1 MSLESKFLILIQ
13 DEPGKRHWAA
23 TRIFLPWK
31 NPSSSTEKL
40 HELLLCSDKCV
51 IASDAR
57 GATRMFLK
65 CFFVMT
71 AVLSGSAFLQ
81 GETRVSTALALK
93 AATNKPKP
101 EYSAIARQMRVTGKV
116 EIDLVVGADGAVED
130 VRIISG
136 NPLLSA
142 AAVAA
147 AKKWKFG
154 DLGQNGDKAVVSLS
168 FDFKP

>member
-1 MSLESKFLILIQ
+1 
-13 DEPGKRHWAA
+13 
-23 TRIFLPWK
+23 
-31 NPSSSTEKL
+31 
-40 HELLLCSDKCV
+40 
-51 IASDAR
+51 
-57 GATRMFLK
+57 MFLK
-65 CFFVMT
+65 SVILTVTFVFGT
-71 AVLSGSAFLQ
+71 VLLQ
-81 GETRVSTALALK
+81 AETRIPTALAMR
-93 AATNKPKP
+93 AATNKPRP

-154 DLGQNGDKAVVSLS
+154 DLGQNGDKVVVSLS